1 MKKQISLVFILLTI
15 ALTSIAQV
23 GISINGTPPDASA
36 MLDIKSTLKGLL
48 TPRMTAAQRTIIAA
62 PATGLIVYQTDG
74 SSGFYY
80 FNGSTWLWL
89 GGSNLTGSGNSG
101 QVSFWTGP
109 GSQGGNSN
117 FFWDNTNGRL
127 GIGITTPVQQL
138 EITSSFSFPATT
150 SSTTGIIYKGT
161 SPFIHDFKP
170 ALKTGQN
177 TFVGTLAGNFTM
189 TGNTSDD
196 GSNNTA
202 LGHMV
207 LNGLM
212 SGNRNTAVGSTSMA
226 LATTGHENTA
236 VGFNTL
242 YSNLLGSYNT
252 AIGSGTLSNNTA
264 SDNTAIGCYALGKN
278 TTGNSNVFVGKEAG
292 AYNQTGSYNSA
303 LGYSAG
309 SGVSLNSFSGN
320 CLFGYKSGEQLSTG
334 SNNILIGYQAG
345 NTITSGSGNII
356 IGYDI
361 DPPISGNDQIVL
373 GAADLFYGNLATKRI
388 GIGTTTPGQQLEITG
403 SFSLPAT
410 TSSTTGIIFKGTSPF
425 IHDFKPAGKPGQN
438 TFVGILAGNFAMTGP
453 NSYDASNNTAL
464 GYMVLNGL
472 ANGNQNTAVG
482 STSMALTTGGTDNTA
497 VGFNTLSANL
507 TGNYNTAIGSGT
519 LSNNTA
525 SGNTAIGCVA
535 LANNTTGHSNV
546 FVGQMAG
553 IYNQTGYRNAA
564 LGYSAGSGVALNSF
578 SKNCLF
584 GYKSGEQLS
593 TGSNNILIGYQAG
606 NAITSG
612 SGNIIIGDDID
623 PPSATGSNQIV
634 LGAADLFYGDIA
646 TKRIG
651 IGTATPGQKLT
662 VDGTFGILEGGASP
676 THHTIFQG
684 GTQPADITYT
694 LPVDDGTTGQ
704 ALTSD
709 GTGIL
714 SWSSVGS
721 LTGAGTAYRLAYW
734 AGSNSMTSSANLN
747 FDPVNS
753 RLGIGTASPNQQLEI
768 TGSFTLPA
776 TTSSTTGII
785 FKGTSSFIHD
795 YKPAANDG
803 SNTFVGIMA
812 GNFTMAGASNYQASY
827 NTGVGYLALNDLTT
841 GFKNT
846 SAGYNA
852 MAKSTTGYNNTAIGY
867 SALSENL
874 TGYDNLAL
882 GASALSANTGSSNT
896 AVGSGAQYSNTSGG
910 ANVIVGTSAAFY
922 NQTGSYNAILG
933 FSAGQGAVSN
943 SYSGNCLFGYM
954 SGLQLSTGSNNIL
967 IGYQA
972 GNAITSGSGNII
984 IGYDIDP
991 PSSGSNQIVVGA
1003 VDLFYGNLATKRI
1016 GIGTATPGQKL
1027 TVDGTFGILE
1037 GGASP
1042 THHTIFQGGTQPA
1055 DITYTLPV
1063 DDGITGQVLT
1073 SDGTGILSW
1082 SSVGSLTGAGTA
1094 YRLAYWAGSNSLTSN
1109 ANLNFDPVN
1118 SRLGIGTASPS
1129 QQLELTG
1136 NLRLPAST
1144 ATTGIIYAG
1153 ANPFIHNFG
1162 TSNIF
1167 LGQSC
1172 GNLALTG
1179 TGNTATGNSTLNS
1192 ITSGS
1197 YNVASGYQALELLT
1211 SSSGNIAIGYGAG
1224 RGIVSPAG
1232 YNTIVGYRAG
1242 LVNNTDRNTFFGCET
1257 GLANTTGHYN
1267 VFIGHQAGSFS
1278 TVANNC
1284 VAVGYRALYSQT
1296 GDLGANTAVGY
1307 SANIASANL
1316 ENVTVIGNS
1325 AIATVSNQVRLGN
1338 DAITSLYCMGAY
1350 DGTVGS
1356 TPRDLY
1362 ADMDGKIGYIA
1373 SSARYKENIF
1383 DMESSE
1389 WFYKLRPVNFTYKS
1403 DEQKKKQY
1411 GLIAEEVEMINPA
1424 FVSYNKEGVVETVTY
1439 SQLISPM
1446 IKAIQEHQKT
1456 ISDLQSQVD
1465 ALKTDREM
1473 LISRLESLEK
1483 KLFQTGIDVNR

>member
-1 MKKQISLVFILLTI
+1 MKKQISMVLILLTI
-15 ALTSIAQV
+15 SLTSIAQV

-36 MLDIKSTLKGLL
+36 ILDIKSTLKGLL
-48 TPRMTAAQRTIIAA
+48 TPRMTAAQRAIIAS

-80 FNGSTWLWL
+80 FTGSTWLLL

-101 QVSFWTGP
+101 EVAFWIGP
-109 GSQGGNSN
+109 GSQGGNSS
-117 FFWDNTNGRL
+117 FFWDNGYGRL
-127 GIGITTPVQQL
+127 GLGTDYPAQQL
-138 EITSSFSFPATT
+138 EITSSFRLPATIN
-150 SSTTGIIYKGT
+150 STIGIIFKGT

-170 ALKTGQN
+170 LGRIGQN

-189 TGNTSDD
+189 TGITDSD

-207 LNGLM
+207 LNGLTQ
-212 SGNRNTAVGSTSMA
+212 GHQNTAVGSTSMA
-226 LATTGHENTA
+226 LSTSGTDNTA

-242 YSNLLGSYNT
+242 SGNLLGSYNT
-252 AIGSGTLSNNTA
+252 AIGSSTLSNNTA
-264 SDNTAIGCYALGKN
+264 SDNTAIGCYALAKN

-292 AYNQTGSYNSA
+292 AYNQTGSYNSG

-320 CLFGYKSGEQLSTG
+320 CLFGYKSGQQLSTG

-361 DPPISGNDQIVL
+361 DPP
-373 GAADLFYGNLATKRI
+373 
-388 GIGTTTPGQQLEITG
+388 
-403 SFSLPAT
+403 
-410 TSSTTGIIFKGTSPF
+410 
-425 IHDFKPAGKPGQN
+425 
-438 TFVGILAGNFAMTGP
+438 
-453 NSYDASNNTAL
+453 NS
-464 GYMVLNGL
+464 
-472 ANGNQNTAVG
+472 
-482 STSMALTTGGTDNTA
+482 
-497 VGFNTLSANL
+497 
-507 TGNYNTAIGSGT
+507 
-519 LSNNTA
+519 
-525 SGNTAIGCVA
+525 
-535 LANNTTGHSNV
+535 
-546 FVGQMAG
+546 
-553 IYNQTGYRNAA
+553 
-564 LGYSAGSGVALNSF
+564 
-578 SKNCLF
+578 
-584 GYKSGEQLS
+584 
-593 TGSNNILIGYQAG
+593 
-606 NAITSG
+606 
-612 SGNIIIGDDID
+612 
-623 PPSATGSNQIV
+623 GSNQIV
-634 LGAADLFYGDIA
+634 LGAADLFYGDL
-646 TKRIG
+646 TNKRIG
-651 IGTATPGQKLT
+651 IGTTNPLQKLT

-694 LPVDDGTTGQ
+694 LPVDDGTSGQ
-704 ALTSD
+704 VLTSD
-709 GTGIL
+709 GTGVL

-721 LTGAGTAYRLAYW
+721 LTGTGTANRLAYW
-734 AGSNSMTSSANLN
+734 AGSNSLTSSAILN

-753 RLGIGTASPNQQLEI
+753 RLGIGTASPGQQLEI
-768 TGSFTLPA
+768 TGSFRLPA
-776 TTSSTTGII
+776 TTGSTTGII
-785 FKGTSSFIHD
+785 FKGTSPFIHD

-812 GNFTMAGASNYQASY
+812 GNFTMAGANSYEASY

-852 MAKSTTGYNNTAIGY
+852 LAKTTTGYNNTAIGY
-867 SALSENL
+867 AALSENL

-896 AVGSGAQYSNTSGG
+896 AVGSGAQYSNTSGS

-943 SYSGNCLFGYM
+943 SYSGNCLFGFM

-991 PSSGSNQIVVGA
+991 PTSGSNQVVVGA
-1003 VDLFYGNLATKRI
+1003 ADLFYGNLATKKI

-1042 THHTIFQGGTQPA
+1042 THHTIFQGVAQAA
-1055 DITYTLPV
+1055 DITYSLPA
-1063 DDGITGQVLT
+1063 DDGTAGQVLT
-1073 SDGTGILSW
+1073 SDGTGVLSW

-1094 YRLAYWAGSNSLTSN
+1094 YRLAYWAGSNSLTSS

-1211 SSSGNIAIGYGAG
+1211 SSYGNIAIGYGAG
-1224 RGIVSPAG
+1224 RGIVSTAG

-1242 LVNNTDRNTFFGCET
+1242 LVNSTDRNTFFGCET

-1267 VFIGHQAGSFS
+1267 VFIGHQAGSYN
-1278 TVANNC
+1278 TIANNC

-1373 SSARYKENIF
+1373 SSARYKENIL
-1383 DMESSE
+1383 DMESSG
-1389 WFYKLRPVNFTYKS
+1389 WLYKLRPVNFSYKT

-1456 ISDLQSQVD
+1456 ISDLKSQVD
-1465 ALKTDREM
+1465 ALTTDREM

-1483 KLFQTGIDVNR
+1483 KLVQTGIDVNR